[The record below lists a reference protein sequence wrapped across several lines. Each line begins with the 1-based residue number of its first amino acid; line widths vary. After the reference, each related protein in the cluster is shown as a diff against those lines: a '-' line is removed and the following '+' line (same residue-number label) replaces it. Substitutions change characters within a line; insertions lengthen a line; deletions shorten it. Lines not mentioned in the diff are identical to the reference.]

1 MTLSQLYGNLTLH
14 CIVMFPNF
22 LPLEKERD
30 HNEEE
35 DQEVD
40 TVNEE
45 DEGFHDP
52 KVTTGN

>member
-1 MTLSQLYGNLTLH
+1 
-14 CIVMFPNF
+14 MFPNF

-30 HNEEE
+30 RNEEE